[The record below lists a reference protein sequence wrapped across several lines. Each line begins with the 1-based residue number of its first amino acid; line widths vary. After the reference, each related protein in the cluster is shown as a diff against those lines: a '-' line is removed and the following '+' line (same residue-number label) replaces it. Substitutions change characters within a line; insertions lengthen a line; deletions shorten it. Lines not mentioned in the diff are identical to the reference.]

1 MFLLFDRFKE
11 EATVAASDNPA
22 ERIKQLDQ
30 ERAKLLGEA
39 KKEAL
44 TRANQAVADLVALG
58 FTYTLADDRA
68 PARAKT
74 AKTASRKGTR
84 QIKDA
89 PCSICG
95 FKTAPPHD
103 ARRHRFSQG
112 KRKRPFT
119 AKELSDLGLKK
130 VG

>member
-1 MFLLFDRFKE
+1 M
-11 EATVAASDNPA
+11 AASDNPV
-22 ERIKQLDQ
+22 ERIKQIDQ

-44 TRANQAVADLVALG
+44 ARANQAVADLVALG
-58 FTYTLADDRA
+58 FTYTLVDGQA
-68 PARAKT
+68 PARAKTAKT

-84 QIKDA
+84 QIRNA

-95 FKTAPPHD
+95 FKTAPLHD

-112 KRKRPFT
+112 KKKRPFT

>member
-1 MFLLFDRFKE
+1 M
-11 EATVAASDNPA
+11 AASDNPV
-22 ERIKQLDQ
+22 ERIKQIDQ

-44 TRANQAVADLVALG
+44 VRANQAVADLVALG
-58 FTYTLADDRA
+58 FTYTLVDSQG
-68 PARAKT
+68 PTRAKRA
-74 AKTASRKGTR
+74 AKKASRKGTR

-112 KRKRPFT
+112 KKKRPFT